1 MDHDHIKL
9 RRIINGQIE
18 LGKQKDEIIT
28 YLNQKGYQEKDFINL
43 LDACLAKSRLK
54 NKKKGTILLSIGIF
68 ILLIASGAL
77 FVPLPYYSGDYY
89 FEANYYY
96 IGGFIVGP
104 ILLFLGIQR
113 ILNK

>member
-1 MDHDHIKL
+1 MEQIQIEL
-9 RRIINGQIE
+9 IRTINGQIE
-18 LGKQKDEIIT
+18 LGRQKDVIIT

-68 ILLIASGAL
+68 ILLIAIGAL
-77 FVPLPYYSGDYY
+77 FIPLPHYSGNYY
-89 FEANYYY
+89 FEINYYY

-104 ILLFLGIQR
+104 ILLFLGIQK
-113 ILNK
+113 ILK